1 MLLFGCMNIEEIK
14 PKIAE
19 LAKKY
24 GLSLVLLFGSQATGK
39 THPRSDVD
47 IAFLAKKRLDLID
60 VARLQMVFS
69 ETLRIKDL
77 ELVDIRNAG
86 PLLLK
91 QIAGKSALLYQK
103 DPFSFYNFKIYALKI
118 FMESKRL
125 FDLQKL
131 SFSRFLQKI

>member
-1 MLLFGCMNIEEIK
+1 MDIEKLK

-19 LAKKY
+19 LAEKY

-39 THPRSDVD
+39 THPKSDVD
-47 IAFLAKKRLDLID
+47 IAFLTEKRLDLMDTIK
-60 VARLQMVFS
+60 LQMVFS
-69 ETLRIKDL
+69 ETQKIKDL
-77 ELVDIRNAG
+77 ELVDIKNAG

-91 QIAGKSALLYQK
+91 QIAEKSVLLYENKK
-103 DPFSFYNFKIYALKI
+103 DSFPFYNFKIYAFKI

-131 SFSRFLQKI
+131 SFNKFLQKI